1 MATAIFLILGNYIL
15 FTLLG
20 ICVTAFQM
28 QNNSFPQSI
37 YSVFALLHLDSNCK
51 NQVTNYQVNAEK
63 NGKSLY

>member
-37 YSVFALLHLDSNCK
+37 YSVFALLHLDSNC
-51 NQVTNYQVNAEK
+51 
-63 NGKSLY
+63 